1 MKVKNKVSTLR
12 EINPDVPK
20 LRDTNSTKCQSPK
33 ANSLL
38 HQTKINDFKKI
49 RLIGRGKFGDV
60 YLVKYGFDDLDTKKR
75 VLSQLWKSSGRSI
88 CSAALNS
95 KTKNLLNSSSGR

>member
-1 MKVKNKVSTLR
+1 MKVKNKISTLR
-12 EINPDVPK
+12 EINPDAPK
-20 LRDTNSTKCQSPK
+20 LRETNSTKCQSPK

-60 YLVKYGFDDLDTKKR
+60 YLVKYNCDDLGTKKR
-75 VLSQLWKSSGRSI
+75 VL
-88 CSAALNS
+88 
-95 KTKNLLNSSSGR
+95 LLH